1 MARGEDVTRVTATI
15 DKSTQQKLLYI
26 AEKKGVTMSDI
37 LRDAIDLKIRYEN
50 EDYYPLAK
58 IEAERINQLY
68 EHIVVLSS
76 NIKNLELVTT
86 NGFASLLDIT
96 KGDDYLYEGDVGDEG
111 NE

>member
-1 MARGEDVTRVTATI
+1 MARGEDVTRVTATV
-15 DKSTQQKLLYI
+15 DKDVFQKLQYI
-26 AEKKGVTMSDI
+26 ADKKGISMSDL

-68 EHIVVLSS
+68 EHILVLSS

-86 NGFASLLDIT
+86 NGFASLLDVT
-96 KGDDYLYEGDVGDEG
+96 KGDDYLYEGDVGDET
-111 NE
+111 